1 MNDLLGKIIIA
12 RDGKRFMIISISNED
27 EGLLDLDNYKVRNV
41 EDIKNYINQ
50 YHFGI
55 YAIVDTLILTK

>member
-1 MNDLLGKIIIA
+1 MLELGKIIIC

-27 EGLLDLDNYKVRNV
+27 EGLLDLDNYRVRNV
-41 EDIKNYINQ
+41 EDIKSYVNQ

-55 YAIVDTLILTK
+55 YTVTDSFILNK